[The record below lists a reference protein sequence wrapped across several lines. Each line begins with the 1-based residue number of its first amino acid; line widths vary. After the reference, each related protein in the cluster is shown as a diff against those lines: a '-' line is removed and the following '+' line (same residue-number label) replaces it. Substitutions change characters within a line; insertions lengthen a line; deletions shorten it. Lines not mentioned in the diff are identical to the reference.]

1 MQHSKVVHDSLN
13 VSQKFM
19 EQQQMILKTQ
29 IWLCQCIICQ
39 NTAQII
45 DTTSLWFYFKYEA
58 TNVNANI
65 ADNDNFKSFKYKTK
79 LIGNTAAAN
88 ESLQNATITV
98 PLKNLSNFWRSLKFT
113 LII

>member
-1 MQHSKVVHDSLN
+1 MPMYNLLEHSSN
-13 VSQKFM
+13 YS
-19 EQQQMILKTQ
+19 
-29 IWLCQCIICQ
+29 
-39 NTAQII
+39 

-98 PLKNLSNFWRSLKFT
+98 SLKNLSNFWRSLKFT